1 MKKIDTVQIVRNI
14 RDRQNKDIKDKS
26 PQEIIDY
33 FRKKAIKI
41 NKNVETTQLSM
52 R

>member
-1 MKKIDTVQIVRNI
+1 MKKIDTVQIVRDI
-14 RDRQNKDIKDKS
+14 RDKQNIDIKDKS

-33 FRKKAIKI
+33 FRKKATKI
-41 NKNVETTQLSM
+41 DKISEITQLSK